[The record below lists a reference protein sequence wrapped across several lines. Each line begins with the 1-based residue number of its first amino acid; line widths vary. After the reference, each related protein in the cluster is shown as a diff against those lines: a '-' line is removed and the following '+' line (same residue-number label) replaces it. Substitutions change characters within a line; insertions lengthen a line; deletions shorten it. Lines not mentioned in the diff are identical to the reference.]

1 MNVVERFMAFQSHF
15 FRQNH
20 FNYFA
25 ICYLNYTAILDLP
38 FCLRLLITLLPVWVL
53 ILTLKPETR
62 FLFLLVPPNVLL
74 VMRCALFKDLFIYYL
89 IYQFTRQ
96 TCSKIQHTQILVL
109 LQEIEHKHETETFRP
124 LVD

>member
-1 MNVVERFMAFQSHF
+1 MNVVERFMPFQSHF

-20 FNYFA
+20 FNYLST
-25 ICYLNYTAILDLP
+25 CYLNYTAILDLP

-74 VMRCALFKDLFIYYL
+74 VMRCAFYKDLFICYL
-89 IYQFTRQ
+89 IYQFIRQ
-96 TCSKIQHTQILVL
+96 TSSKIQHTQILVL
-109 LQEIEHKHETETFRP
+109 LQLIEHKHETETFQP
-124 LVD
+124 FLD

>member
-1 MNVVERFMAFQSHF
+1 MKVVERLMPFQSHF

-20 FNYFA
+20 FNYLA
-25 ICYLNYTAILDLP
+25 TCYLNYTAILDLP
-38 FCLRLLITLLPVWVL
+38 LCLRLLITLLPVWVL

-74 VMRCALFKDLFIYYL
+74 VMQVTFFKDSFIDYL

-96 TCSKIQHTQILVL
+96 TYSKIQHTQILAL
-109 LQEIEHKHETETFRP
+109 LQEIGHKHETETFQ
-124 LVD
+124 LFVD